1 MAQRSGVQGVQAVPA
16 YSPRLH
22 RAFAWYLEGYLARHF
37 SGVRVVRGGA
47 PPQRVDREVAL
58 VVYSNHAS
66 WWDPALFMWLS
77 RAFFPERSG
86 HGPMDSAALERYRF
100 FRRLGVFGVEPG
112 TARGARTFLRVAREV
127 LARPASALWLT
138 AEGEFTDPRHRPV
151 RLRAGLAHLARHLAA
166 DGVEALALPLAL
178 EYPFWNERLP
188 EALLRFGEPIPIVAG
203 SSRPAGEWQGVFE
216 RGLEATMDALAVA
229 AQSRDAGSFDTL
241 LAGRTGVGG
250 VYDRWRSFRAA
261 LRGRRFDAA
270 HGTGT

>member
-1 MAQRSGVQGVQAVPA
+1 MQAVPA

-37 SGVRVVRGGA
+37 TGVRVARGGA

-66 WWDPALFMWLS
+66 WWDPALFMWLA

-100 FRRLGVFGVEPG
+100 FGRLGVFGVEPG
-112 TARGARTFLRVAREV
+112 TARGARTFLRVSRGV

-151 RLRAGLAHLARHLAA
+151 RLRTGLAHLARHLAA

-216 RGLEATMDALAVA
+216 RGLETTMDALAVA
-229 AQSRDAGSFDTL
+229 AQSRDAGSFVTL

-250 VYDRWRSFRAA
+250 VYDRWRSFRAS